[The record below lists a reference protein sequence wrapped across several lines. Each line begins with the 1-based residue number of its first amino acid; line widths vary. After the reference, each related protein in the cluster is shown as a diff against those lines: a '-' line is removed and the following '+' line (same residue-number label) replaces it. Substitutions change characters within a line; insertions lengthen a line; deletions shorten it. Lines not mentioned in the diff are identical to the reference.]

1 MPDKNE
7 IVAMLE
13 KLICTLELHGN
24 YDVVWTS
31 EKINLIADKLLE
43 GGFVK
48 KTECIW
54 KPLGQRV
61 YGGGRSYTHYCSGC
75 GKNIKGVTREEQ
87 QAINNFV
94 ELVATLTEILK

>member
-7 IVAMLE
+7 IVALLE
-13 KLICTLELHGN
+13 RLICTVDLNGCH
-24 YDVVWTS
+24 DVVWTS
-31 EKINLIADKLLE
+31 EKINIIADKLLE

-48 KTECIW
+48 KTECTW

-75 GKNIKGVTREEQ
+75 GKHGYDDDDFCPGCG
-87 QAINNFV
+87 AIMKENNNQD
-94 ELVATLTEILK
+94 